1 MVLPCRG
8 GISVGISKGGTYNLE
23 ESNRPPEDS
32 HVHVPLISVGKP
44 DLQSEKQFDE
54 GQGLFG

>member
-1 MVLPCRG
+1 MPRRNKRG
-8 GISVGISKGGTYNLE
+8 DIQGDTYNLE
-23 ESNRPPEDS
+23 ESNRPLEDS
-32 HVHVPLISVGKP
+32 HVHVPLISVGRP